1 MLEQLSKRA
10 LTCALIIALL
20 LLFTSCNYTENGGN
34 EAQTGMSGEAS
45 FLLEEYKK
53 CVNNGDL
60 YGLLDLFTDKA
71 REVIENQNMDYS
83 GTHTFGSVEISDIM
97 QIDNDVSL
105 KLNWMAD
112 GFADGCDAVE
122 TYLAEVD
129 YQILSHNTNPERIG
143 LPFTETKDRYLVFT
157 AIKDGETWKIYSITL
172 PDNLTQS
179 VEAGVLPYE
188 ETREGRLSTL
198 DLQLF
203 EEEFAPISYTIPG
216 VEDSETFSD
225 VNGFFRSFYN
235 KPEEIDLEEFMRY
248 FGRQNW
254 VNENDN
260 KEEFEEIARLY
271 KEKTGSDLAEQLV
284 FAPPIKY
291 NKADVDEVLMKYAGI
306 TSDDLIKKDYDQLL
320 YSEKYQAYYNFTSD
334 FGPGQFNPD
343 EGYAEDGVYTFVERN
358 VTGSGAEGYYDVRT
372 VFIREGDRYKIVSR
386 EIVQ

>member
-1 MLEQLSKRA
+1 MQSKTQTLILVVILVVALAFTLSACGDKE
-10 LTCALIIALL
+10 
-20 LLFTSCNYTENGGN
+20 TEGKDG
-34 EAQTGMSGEAS
+34 QISMSGES
-45 FLLEEYKK
+45 IYLLKDYQKY
-53 CVNNGDL
+53 VNDSDWSQL
-60 YGLLDLFTDKA
+60 IDLFDDHV
-71 REVIENQNMDYS
+71 REEMMRLYNSHLEPHLLGHVTIGDPILINNNVTMSPNWIPADLIESHD
-83 GTHTFGSVEISDIM
+83 T
-97 QIDNDVSL
+97 
-105 KLNWMAD
+105 
-112 GFADGCDAVE
+112 VE
-122 TYLAEVD
+122 TYLAEVEYVTPSVGD
-129 YQILSHNTNPERIG
+129 LYEWVG
-143 LPFTETKDRYLVFT
+143 LPFGQTKDRYLVFT
-157 AIKDGETWKIYSITL
+157 TVKEEEIWKIYSITQ
-172 PDNLTQS
+172 PDDLTQA

-203 EEEFAPISYTIPG
+203 EEEFSPITYAIPG
-216 VEDSETFSD
+216 DEGTARFSD
-225 VNGFFRSFYN
+225 VNGFFRSFYS

-306 TSDDLIKKDYDQLL
+306 TSDDLIKRDYDHLL

-334 FGPGQFNPD
+334 FGPGRFSPD
-343 EGYAEDGVYTFVERN
+343 EGYAEGGVYTFVERN